1 MQTDLSI
8 HINKK
13 MYTEK
18 QGQYLA
24 FIFYYTKI
32 NGIPPA
38 QADFQRYFSVT
49 PPSVHQMI
57 MQLENLKLITR
68 IPNKSRSLTVSL
80 LEEQLPKLK

>member
-32 NGIPPA
+32 NGVPPA
-38 QADFQRYFSVT
+38 QADLQRFFSVT
-49 PPSVHQMI
+49 PPTVHQMI
-57 MQLENLKLITR
+57 LQLENLKLITR
-68 IPNKSRSLTVSL
+68 IPNKPRSLTVTLS
-80 LEEQLPKLK
+80 EEQLPRLK